1 MLAKALGVS
10 GLMVV
15 VTKMG
20 TVDWSQKRFDLI
32 KQQVNPFLINSCG
45 FQNVKFIPVDSINN
59 VNVHT
64 RV

>member
-32 KQQVNPFLINSCG
+32 K
-45 FQNVKFIPVDSINN
+45 
-59 VNVHT
+59 
-64 RV
+64 